1 MDSVRGGRGSRG
13 RGRGGTRGGGRARS
27 HSAGSGTPRGSG
39 SSKQDRDSGNKH
51 GKSSKEVSRGS
62 GDKHEGGNGWGK
74 SRGGGRNGTI
84 GRGRGRG
91 GRGGGRGGRSS
102 NDSSGRETD
111 SLPVNKKRRLKLER
125 QQHRPEFDT
134 VTRAKQIWNKLR
146 ERKVSHSDVSSPTET
161 NDRWSSN
168 LQILL
173 VYNQKPQ

>member
-13 RGRGGTRGGGRARS
+13 RGRGGARGGGTARS
-27 HSAGSGTPRGSG
+27 HSAGSGASRGSG

-51 GKSSKEVSRGS
+51 GKSSKEVSRES
-62 GDKHEGGNGWGK
+62 GDKQEGRSDWGK

-102 NDSSGRETD
+102 DDSNGGQAD
-111 SLPVNKKRRLKLER
+111 GLPVNKKRRLKLER

-134 VTRAKQIWNKLR
+134 VSRAKQIWNKLR
-146 ERKVSHSDVSSPTET
+146 ERKVSRRDVSWPT
-161 NDRWSSN
+161 
-168 LQILL
+168 
-173 VYNQKPQ
+173 